1 MKIFAINNYSLE
13 QCERKAQNRAMP
25 YHHCWGIDCLKEKG
39 HKVECECYKGNET
52 RGGKGVI
59 E

>member
-52 RGGKGVI
+52 RGG
-59 E
+59 